1 MTVTTS
7 GAILEHDIEELLK
20 TKLNMK
26 SFEHSYLQ
34 HIQHFPCI
42 VKNIPYVSIMDRFT
56 TRKSTSKTEF
66 GIYTSKD
73 KCLIRIECKFQNVIG
88 SVSEKFLGL
97 FIQATLWPEQNIFF
111 YCDGKELKNPKNK
124 YMIGFSALLS
134 NDEKVKD
141 IKPHTKNMKL
151 FIDDKETFIEEVH
164 KLLIG
169 EVI

>member
-1 MTVTTS
+1 MANTTS

-20 TKLNMK
+20 TKLNLD
-26 SFEHSYLQ
+26 SFDYSYLE
-34 HIQHFPCI
+34 HIKQFQCV
-42 VKNIPYVSIMDRFT
+42 VKNIPYVSIMDRFA
-56 TRKSTSKTEF
+56 TRKPTSKTEF

-73 KCLIRIECKFQNVIG
+73 NCLVRIECKFQDRAG
-88 SVSEKFLGL
+88 SVTEKFLGL

-111 YCDGKELKNPKNK
+111 YCDGAEFKKPTNK
-124 YMIGFSALLS
+124 YMLGFNALLS

-151 FIDDKETFIEEVH
+151 FIDDKETFIEEVR

-169 EVI
+169 GVK